1 LQRFAARPRDRIA
14 ELSTGA
20 QILVERRASVATL
33 NCGRGLKAVHSS
45 PPAAPGEV
53 AESLDAATR
62 RGIAQLRFNEPL
74 EHQFREDYLTRN
86 LPRARSSTSIYLG
99 LVLVVT
105 AINMFGG
112 MAPLAHQ
119 LAIYVLR
126 LAIACPALVLILAAT
141 YSRTLRAHY
150 QIVASTAVTLAGL
163 SVMTISALAA
173 SSGIPQIQMG
183 DVLVMVYGTLFLGL
197 LFRVVV
203 VVAAC
208 LGSGFVIIGIALGV
222 TPQDLVF
229 AASVLVATGLM
240 VVLSAGRVERLART
254 SYVETQLLNAIAE
267 RDGLSGLYNRRMF
280 DTLARRLWQQAQRNG
295 EALQV
300 LLVDIDH
307 FKRFN
312 DLYGHQAGDD
322 CIRHVANV
330 IARAAKRP
338 FDFCARYGGEEFA
351 LVLYAPSGT
360 DAAALAEQL
369 RRDIMVQSLPHA
381 DSSAADVVTV
391 SIGSAIAE
399 PGSNRSLAGLIQ
411 TADEALYRAKQTGR
425 NRVLH
430 VDAADSTTPTG
441 AFKVFAVR

>member
-1 LQRFAARPRDRIA
+1 
-14 ELSTGA
+14 
-20 QILVERRASVATL
+20 
-33 NCGRGLKAVHSS
+33 
-45 PPAAPGEV
+45 
-53 AESLDAATR
+53 
-62 RGIAQLRFNEPL
+62 
-74 EHQFREDYLTRN
+74 
-86 LPRARSSTSIYLG
+86 
-99 LVLVVT
+99 
-105 AINMFGG
+105 M
-112 MAPLAHQ
+112 
-119 LAIYVLR
+119 
-126 LAIACPALVLILAAT
+126 
-141 YSRTLRAHY
+141 
-150 QIVASTAVTLAGL
+150 
-163 SVMTISALAA
+163 
-173 SSGIPQIQMG
+173 
-183 DVLVMVYGTLFLGL
+183 
-197 LFRVVV
+197 
-203 VVAAC
+203 
-208 LGSGFVIIGIALGV
+208 
-222 TPQDLVF
+222 F

-280 DTLARRLWQQAQRNG
+280 DTLARRLWQQAQRDG

-322 CIRHVANV
+322 CIRHVANI

-360 DAAALAEQL
+360 DAAAVAEQL
-369 RRDIMVQSLPHA
+369 RRDIMVHSLPHA

-411 TADEALYRAKQTGR
+411 TADEALYRAKQSGR